1 MENSELITKALQ
13 YIKTATVNSE
23 ISIEDVA
30 NHAGFSTDYFN
41 RIFLAHTGFNVM
53 EYVRFSRMKKA
64 AHLLRCTDKDI
75 LNIALDCGYEA
86 HESFART
93 FKKQYGVSPTEY
105 RKQTEKTEPLY
116 GDFHSDTV
124 GARLIHEF
132 EGFKLANTDEVIDH
146 MLETNALKYIDVA
159 ILCQVNGGA
168 ALYNGKDFQ
177 DGFVW
182 FFELNGKF
190 MGEIVCE
197 KYDKISEY
205 LKIFSDDRFDMYF
218 HTTDDD
224 KTVKEKLLK
233 YEICFKDIERRM
245 ELYYA
250 DEPYLITPPLGY
262 TMRELKYEDFDA
274 ILSFANK
281 KKSSDFDRFVE
292 NLKRELYQ
300 RDEIGCAEQ
309 SVFVFGIFYEKELVG
324 ISLGCLQQVHGFVI
338 NNSISTSLLEK
349 HKNED
354 IREYAFKFVT
364 NAALQKGALPT
375 DETYISENKTEE
387 IDPVNLGYKIAAY
400 SCRII

>member
-116 GDFHSDTV
+116 GDFHNDTV

-300 RDEIGCAEQ
+300 RDESGNTKH

-338 NNSISTSLLEK
+338 NNSISTSLLDK
-349 HKNED
+349 HKNKD
-354 IREYAFKFVT
+354 ILEYAFKFVT

-387 IDPVNLGYKIAAY
+387 IDPVNLGYKIATY

>member
-124 GARLIHEF
+124 GARLLHEF
-132 EGFKLANTDEVIDH
+132 IGFKLANTDEVIDH

-205 LKIFSDDRFDMYF
+205 LKIFSDNRFDMYF

-300 RDEIGCAEQ
+300 RDEIGCAEH

-354 IREYAFKFVT
+354 ILEYAFKFVT

>member
-13 YIKTATVNSE
+13 YIKTANVNSE

-75 LNIALDCGYEA
+75 LSIALDCGYEA

-168 ALYNGKDFQ
+168 ALYNGKNFR

-224 KTVKEKLLK
+224 KTVKE
-233 YEICFKDIERRM
+233 
-245 ELYYA
+245 
-250 DEPYLITPPLGY
+250 
-262 TMRELKYEDFDA
+262 
-274 ILSFANK
+274 
-281 KKSSDFDRFVE
+281 
-292 NLKRELYQ
+292 
-300 RDEIGCAEQ
+300 
-309 SVFVFGIFYEKELVG
+309 
-324 ISLGCLQQVHGFVI
+324 
-338 NNSISTSLLEK
+338 
-349 HKNED
+349 
-354 IREYAFKFVT
+354 
-364 NAALQKGALPT
+364 
-375 DETYISENKTEE
+375 
-387 IDPVNLGYKIAAY
+387 
-400 SCRII
+400 

>member
-124 GARLIHEF
+124 GARLLHEF
-132 EGFKLANTDEVIDH
+132 IGFKLANTDEVIDH

-168 ALYNGKDFQ
+168 ALYNGKDFR

-250 DEPYLITPPLGY
+250 DEPYLITPPLSY

-300 RDEIGCAEQ
+300 RDEIGCAEH

-354 IREYAFKFVT
+354 ILEYAFKFVT